1 MTPQENETL
10 TRVGPATP
18 GGKML
23 RRYWWPVWLAPDL
36 TDRPVPVRLLGE
48 DFILFRDGSGRV
60 GMLDIACPHRR
71 ASLALG
77 RVEEHGIRCC
87 YHGWLLNA
95 DGRCLEMP
103 AEPPGS
109 RLHEDV
115 RQRRGLVQEAGGL
128 IFAYLGPE
136 PAPLLPRY
144 DLLFGEGYDRTV
156 WAKDDHCN
164 WAQRAENG
172 VDPYHSMSLH
182 ASVYPSMAMKRP
194 ESTWTPMW
202 YGFRMQSEYPNGRR
216 NVSHHIF
223 PSTTRRHGAR
233 VGTRPSEYLHIRV
246 PTEDTLTTTF
256 YVKANLNPEGSGTLE
271 SRGYQKTERGV
282 YKRIDDEWW
291 GLESSDQ
298 DRAAQESQGLIHD
311 RSREFLASSDRGV
324 VMWRKLIFDSIK
336 AVANGGDPH
345 GIVRGTQDEKLVKF
359 DAGKNFSDHNE
370 KLTSAL

>member
-1 MTPQENETL
+1 MTPQENEKL
-10 TRVGPATP
+10 TRVGPDTP

-23 RRYWWPVWLAPDL
+23 RRYWWPVWFTQELKDK
-36 TDRPVPVRLLGE
+36 PVQIRLLGE
-48 DFILFRDGSGRV
+48 DFILFRDGTGRA

-77 RVEEHGIRCC
+77 RVEEKGIRCC

-103 AEPPGS
+103 AEPKGS

-115 RQRRGLVQEAGGL
+115 RQRHGLVQEAGGL

-144 DLLFGEGYDRTV
+144 DLLFREDCDRAV

-194 ESTWTPMW
+194 EATWTPMW
-202 YGFRMQSEYPNGRR
+202 YGFRMQSEYPGGKR
-216 NVSHHIF
+216 NISHHIF

-233 VGTRPSEYLHIRV
+233 VGTVPSEYLHIRV
-246 PTEDTLTTTF
+246 PTDDTLTTTF
-256 YVKANLNPEGSGTLE
+256 YVKANVRPEGPYKTTC
-271 SRGYQKTERGV
+271 RGMQKTQRGV
-282 YKRIDDEWW
+282 YQRVEDEWW

-298 DRAAQESQGLIHD
+298 DRAAQESQGPIHD

-324 VMWRKLIFDSIK
+324 VMWRKLVFDSIK
-336 AVANGGDPH
+336 AVGDGGDPH
-345 GIVRGTQDEKLVKF
+345 GIVRETKDDLIVF
-359 DAGKNFSDHNE
+359 DAGKNFTDHE
-370 KLTSAL
+370 KALTSAL